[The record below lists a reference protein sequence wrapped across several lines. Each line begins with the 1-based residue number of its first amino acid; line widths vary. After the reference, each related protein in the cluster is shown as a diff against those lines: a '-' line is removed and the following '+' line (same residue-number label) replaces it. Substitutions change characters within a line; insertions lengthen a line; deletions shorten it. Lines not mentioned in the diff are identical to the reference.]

1 MHVPHVHR
9 RNAALL
15 PAAAGFGALLLVFG
29 LFHSQNLFQ
38 GLWTMLSHEDVLI
51 TDYVALCGTGPA
63 FVNAGLVTLI
73 AVAIFYLVGETPNGS
88 TLVTISLMAG
98 FSLFGK
104 NILNIW
110 PILFGTALYALW
122 RKEPFSKYVNVAMLG
137 TSLAPM
143 VSFMGCDISPWLGAV
158 VGLLIGFLIAPVSEY
173 AFRIQ
178 NGMNLYS
185 TGFACGLVAMIFV
198 PIFKSLGLNP
208 ASHLIW
214 STGNN
219 LTFGIFL
226 AVVCI
231 TLIVAGLIPNPRTTL
246 RGYWRLLHTSGRAP
260 SDYLRVFG
268 HGPVLVNIGI
278 NGLFAMVY
286 ILVTGGDL
294 NGPTLGGIFTIM
306 GFSAYGK
313 HLRNIAPVMIGVLLG
328 STFLHVSASHES
340 LQLASLFGTALAPF
354 SGVFGWPFGVVAGL
368 IHSAVVLQ
376 AGLPLEGMNLYNNG
390 FSAGLVALVLYPV
403 ITSLFRHRR
412 PTLQDEDLFE
422 IYEDDTPQSQ
432 ELLAAHA
439 HDGMEDPL

>member
-1 MHVPHVHR
+1 
-9 RNAALL
+9 
-15 PAAAGFGALLLVFG
+15 
-29 LFHSQNLFQ
+29 
-38 GLWTMLSHEDVLI
+38 MLSHEDVLI

-198 PIFKSLGLNP
+198 PIFKALGLNP

-231 TLIVAGLIPNPRTTL
+231 TLIVAGLIPHPRTTL
-246 RGYWRLLHTSGRAP
+246 RGYWRLLQTSGRAP

-268 HGPVLVNIGI
+268 HGPVLVNIGV

-340 LQLASLFGTALAPF
+340 LQLAS
-354 SGVFGWPFGVVAGL
+354 
-368 IHSAVVLQ
+368 IQ
-376 AGLPLEGMNLYNNG
+376 
-390 FSAGLVALVLYPV
+390 
-403 ITSLFRHRR
+403 
-412 PTLQDEDLFE
+412 
-422 IYEDDTPQSQ
+422 
-432 ELLAAHA
+432 
-439 HDGMEDPL
+439 

>member
-63 FVNAGLVTLI
+63 VLNPGRGTHI
-73 AVAIFYLVGETPNGS
+73 ARGHLNKVGAAPHAPPPG
-88 TLVTISLMAG
+88 TISLMAG

-143 VSFMGCDISPWLGAV
+143 VSFMGCDVSPWLGAV

-226 AVVCI
+226 AVV
-231 TLIVAGLIPNPRTTL
+231 L
-246 RGYWRLLHTSGRAP
+246 S
-260 SDYLRVFG
+260 
-268 HGPVLVNIGI
+268 
-278 NGLFAMVY
+278 
-286 ILVTGGDL
+286 
-294 NGPTLGGIFTIM
+294 
-306 GFSAYGK
+306 
-313 HLRNIAPVMIGVLLG
+313 
-328 STFLHVSASHES
+328 
-340 LQLASLFGTALAPF
+340 
-354 SGVFGWPFGVVAGL
+354 L
-368 IHSAVVLQ
+368 IH
-376 AGLPLEGMNLYNNG
+376 
-390 FSAGLVALVLYPV
+390 
-403 ITSLFRHRR
+403 I
-412 PTLQDEDLFE
+412 
-422 IYEDDTPQSQ
+422 
-432 ELLAAHA
+432 
-439 HDGMEDPL
+439 